1 MAYKT
6 GKCSG
11 WRFCKSIF
19 AAVILAGVVSHV
31 NAPSSAAA
39 TGCLSSSGSWVNAAL
54 SQTESASFRIT
65 YDATPSAAAIDSIT
79 GLSSGAATNFSDLAV
94 GTRFN
99 ASGVID
105 VRNGSVFTAAS
116 RVPYSAGVA
125 YHFILDVN
133 VATHTYSAYVVVGSV
148 QTTLGSN
155 ILFRSTQASVSS
167 LGHLAVHSSTG
178 GLSVCNVSL
187 AGSGTNHTLLLNPNP
202 SSLNFGSV
210 SVSSSKEQ
218 TITLTN
224 AGTSNVTISK
234 VAVAGAGF
242 NASGAAAG
250 LVLSPT
256 QSTTVRATFA
266 PSATGTHSG
275 ALTVSSNAQ
284 NSPAAI
290 ALVGMGVSTAAH
302 HVSLSWNV
310 SPGVAGYN
318 VYVASTSGGPYS
330 QVNPALLPA
339 TSYVD
344 YAVQSGRSYYYVVT
358 AVSPANVQSGPSA
371 QIKAT
376 VP

>member
-1 MAYKT
+1 MVYKT

-19 AAVILAGVVSHV
+19 TAVILAGVVSHV

-39 TGCLSSSGSWVNAAL
+39 TGCLSSSGSWVSAAL

-133 VATHTYSAYVVVGSV
+133 VATHTYSAYVVVRSV

-155 ILFRSTQASVSS
+155 ILFRSTQASVRS
-167 LGHLAVHSSTG
+167 LGHVAVHSNTG
-178 GLSVCNVSL
+178 GLSVCNISL
-187 AGSGTNHTLLLNPNP
+187 AGSGNPTLLLNPNP

-250 LVLSPT
+250 LVLSPK

-284 NSPAAI
+284 NSPAGI
-290 ALVGMGVSTAAH
+290 ALVGVGVSTAAH
-302 HVSLSWNV
+302 RVSLSWNV
-310 SPGVAGYN
+310 SSGVAGYN

-330 QVNPALLPA
+330 QVNSTLLPA

-358 AVSPANVQSGPSA
+358 AVSPANVQSGHSA
-371 QIKAT
+371 EIKAT